1 MVAEIRDA
9 SPKVQPLSVK
19 TSVAGAERRR
29 EPRYPCND
37 PVEIRIVAGDGS
49 RVPGTLKDISR
60 SGLRIEIGI
69 SVPKGAEIEIFLS
82 KQLSVTGRVRHCRRV
97 GAKHQAGILIQEAID
112 ASKPGEHLSGEQL
125 SGYLAGQGLT
135 LTQVIR
141 VRDHLA
147 VCSTCRVRMVDT
159 FSVKPQSRRKSS

>member
-1 MVAEIRDA
+1 MVAELREKA
-9 SPKVQPLSVK
+9 PPKSQSVK
-19 TSVAGAERRR
+19 TEASGVERRR

-37 PVEIRIVAGDGS
+37 PVEIRIVSSDGS

-69 SVPKGAEIEIFLS
+69 PVLKGAEIEIFLS

-97 GAKHQAGILIQEAID
+97 GAKYQAGILIQEAID
-112 ASKPGEHLSGEQL
+112 SSKPSEHLSGEQL

-147 VCSTCRVRMVDT
+147 ICSTCRVRMVDT
-159 FSVKPQSRRKSS
+159 FSAKPQSRRSSS